1 MPFAQQ
7 YFKALSLLMWK
18 SIDAELPNASP
29 ERKQTSPSCFFQNK
43 LKFLCKKKKT
53 LPSEKKKKWV

>member
-18 SIDAELPNASP
+18 SIDAELLNASP

-43 LKFLCKKKKT
+43 LKFLCKKKRLFHQK
-53 LPSEKKKKWV
+53 KKKKWV